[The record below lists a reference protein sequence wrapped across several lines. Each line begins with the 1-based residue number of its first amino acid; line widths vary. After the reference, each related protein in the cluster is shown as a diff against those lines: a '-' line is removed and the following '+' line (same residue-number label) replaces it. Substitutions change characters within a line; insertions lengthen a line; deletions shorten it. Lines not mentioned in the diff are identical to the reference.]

1 MKVPNFRFCRGRE
14 HKTTTFSFFFSTLIK
29 SFRIQLKNL
38 CQHLTNETRWKKGDK
53 VQGSANSLFKLLHV
67 RLTVAF
73 LVAYAPY
80 YPEKQPTF
88 CDATTVTTRLGS
100 ASDSSCRA
108 GNFQKHCPD
117 LRSYTSLVWNFC
129 ALFSDVISR
138 GKQWWC
144 REMTAFFQ
152 ARLSQVSVT
161 FRARGHF

>member
-1 MKVPNFRFCRGRE
+1 MKQDGKRV
-14 HKTTTFSFFFSTLIK
+14 IK
-29 SFRIQLKNL
+29 FKGARIHYLSD
-38 CQHLTNETRWKKGDK
+38 CMF
-53 VQGSANSLFKLLHV
+53 V
-67 RLTVAF
+67 TVAF

-117 LRSYTSLVWNFC
+117 LRSYTSSVWNFY
-129 ALFSDVISR
+129 ARFSDVISR

-161 FRARGHF
+161 FRTRGHF